1 MCPCNCVNQDF
12 VSYQDIIKLGI
23 TGYRILGSLLLK
35 FDHAGKL
42 ATSNLT
48 LMDHEIL
55 LLIAFTSNM
64 SRSGKKVNGTSGPV
78 SGDVTVTTLFFFLL
92 PADVGVAH
100 V

>member
-1 MCPCNCVNQDF
+1 M
-12 VSYQDIIKLGI
+12 
-23 TGYRILGSLLLK
+23 LK

-42 ATSNLT
+42 AASNLT

-55 LLIAFTSNM
+55 LLIACTSNM

-92 PADVGVAH
+92 PADVGVIH